1 MTRSPAPPA
10 AGASAEHAVTGA
22 HASAADSLS
31 ALELDAWRGF
41 LRAHAALTR
50 ELDEEL
56 ERGEGLSL
64 TEYDVLVQLTDAPEG
79 RLRMS
84 ELADAVLLSRS
95 GLTRLV
101 DELERRGLVERRRCP
116 DDARGLN
123 AVVTERGR
131 EQRRRAAAT
140 HLEGV
145 RRRFHR
151 RLSDDQLEELRRAWR
166 SLVPA
171 AVDEW

>member
-1 MTRSPAPPA
+1 MSRSAIAPADGDALQPLDA
-10 AGASAEHAVTGA
+10 AGAE
-22 HASAADSLS
+22 AAGGLS
-31 ALELDAWRGF
+31 MLELDAWRGF

-50 ELDEEL
+50 ALDEEL

-64 TEYDVLVQLTDAPEG
+64 TEYDVLVQLADAPHG

-101 DELERRGLVERRRCP
+101 DDLERRGLVERSRCP
-116 DDARGLN
+116 DDARGTN

-131 EQRRRAAAT
+131 DVRRRAAAT

-151 RLSDDQLEELRRAWR
+151 RLSDDQLEQLRRAWR

-171 AVDEW
+171 AVGRW

>member
-1 MTRSPAPPA
+1 AAGGAAGGAPA
-10 AGASAEHAVTGA
+10 A
-22 HASAADSLS
+22 ADALS

-64 TEYDVLVQLTDAPEG
+64 TEYDVLVQLADFPG
-79 RLRMS
+79 GSLRMS

-101 DELERRGLVERRRCP
+101 DDLERRGLVERTRCP
-116 DDARGLN
+116 EDARGLN
-123 AVVTERGR
+123 AVITERGR

-151 RLSDDQLEELRRAWR
+151 RLSEDQLEGLRRAWR
-166 SLVPA
+166 ALVPD
-171 AVDEW
+171 AVSRP